1 MSLEW
6 RLFNCAECPLLEILL
21 ENDKLCYVVF
31 HHVFLT
37 DSQVAAHLSL
47 TVSIREKVLCS
58 DIDRV
63 VKC

>member
-21 ENDKLCYVVF
+21 ENDKRYVVF